1 MNYQKSSLS
10 IYNTASQTLATNTP
24 VNFINAQKTGCSIQ
38 FNGTTSI
45 TLNRPGL
52 YYVNLSATGVESGTA
67 GNITIQMY
75 NNGVAVPGATAT
87 EYSGDTSSIEN
98 LSFGAIIEVKPSC
111 PSTNNTA
118 VLTFINTGTGTTYSN
133 VIVNIFKL
141 A

>member
-10 IYNTASQTLATNTP
+10 VYNTSTQTLATNTP
-24 VNFINAQKTGCSIQ
+24 VAFINAQKTGCSIQ

-45 TLNRPGL
+45 TLSRPGL

-75 NNGVAVPGATAT
+75 NNGVVVPGATAT

-133 VIVNIFKL
+133 VIVNVFKL